1 MVLVVDVGN
10 TNITFGVYDGRN
22 LVTTFR
28 LMSKTQRTSDEYGVL
43 ITELLA
49 KNDINTKR
57 IEGAIIASVVPN
69 VMHSLTGGIK
79 RYVIEKLMIVGVG
92 IKTGIKVVTEN
103 PKEIGPDRIV
113 DAVAA
118 YELYGGRCLSW
129 TLARRRHMTL

>member
-49 KNDINTKR
+49 KNDINTK
-57 IEGAIIASVVPN
+57 G
-69 VMHSLTGGIK
+69 
-79 RYVIEKLMIVGVG
+79 
-92 IKTGIKVVTEN
+92 
-103 PKEIGPDRIV
+103 
-113 DAVAA
+113 
-118 YELYGGRCLSW
+118 
-129 TLARRRHMTL
+129 